1 MKVLMDD
8 YRQDGAAIGR
18 LLCIFRRQMRVSV
31 VVIGGCFYKEVILIR
46 KALAENRFN
55 SCWEGA
61 IVGGIARGGG
71 TVV

>member
-1 MKVLMDD
+1 MQETNEGIACR
-8 YRQDGAAIGR
+8 YP
-18 LLCIFRRQMRVSV
+18 RR
-31 VVIGGCFYKEVILIR
+31 CFYKEVILIR

-71 TVV
+71 TVVKASH